1 MTDSIMAFVDTLRKE
16 DLTEDIDF
24 LREATEFMYQQLMDA
39 EAEEVIGAERYERT
53 PDRQTYRNG
62 MRERHLETRVGEL
75 ELKIPRLRTGS
86 FFPSL
91 LTPRKRSEE
100 ALLAVVQEAY
110 VQGVS
115 TRRVDELAKALGL
128 QGIDTPALAGRCQ
141 GEQGILDL

>member
-1 MTDSIMAFVDTLRKE
+1 MTDSIMAFVDYLRKE

-62 MRERHLETRVGEL
+62 TRERHLETRVGEL

-86 FFPSL
+86 FLPSL

-141 GEQGILDL
+141 GEQGISDL

>member
-1 MTDSIMAFVDTLRKE
+1 MTDTIMAFIDYLRKE

-24 LREATEFMYQQLMDA
+24 LREATEFMYQQLIDA

-62 MRERHLETRVGEL
+62 TRERGLETRVGEL
-75 ELKIPRLRTGS
+75 ELKIPKMRKGS
-86 FFPSL
+86 YLPSL
-91 LTPRKRSEE
+91 LAPRKRSEE

-115 TRRVDELAKALGL
+115 TRRMDELAKALGE
-128 QGIDTPALAGRCQ
+128 PARN
-141 GEQGILDL
+141 

>member
-1 MTDSIMAFVDTLRKE
+1 MTDTIMAFIDYLRKE

-24 LREATEFMYQQLMDA
+24 LREATEFMYQQLIDA

-62 MRERHLETRVGEL
+62 TREQGLETRVGEL
-75 ELKIPRLRTGS
+75 ELKIPKMRKGS
-86 FFPSL
+86 YLPSL
-91 LTPRKRSEE
+91 LAPRKRSEE

-115 TRRVDELAKALGL
+115 TRRMDELAKALGE
-128 QGIDTPALAGRCQ
+128 PARN
-141 GEQGILDL
+141 